1 MINTR
6 ENLLNISNK
15 LLTAGL
21 NHGASG
27 NCSCRDREGFL
38 ITPTGVD
45 SSKLT
50 TDMMVRM
57 NLSDNFSEPK
67 NKYQPSSEWQFH
79 QAILKKYPEINAVV
93 HTHSIF
99 ASSLSVLGQDIP
111 AFHYMIAVAGGDSVR
126 CAPYAMFGTKE
137 LSDNILEAIQDR
149 KACLLSNHGLVAIG
163 KDLNEAFNIAEEV
176 EHLSRLFVEAKK
188 IGEPLLLSD
197 KQMAEVLNRFNSY
210 SRWVK
215 D

>member
-1 MINTR
+1 MINVR
-6 ENLLNISNK
+6 ENLLNITNK
-15 LLTAGL
+15 LLKAGL
-21 NHGASG
+21 NHGATG
-27 NCSCRDREGFL
+27 NSSCRDGGDFL

-50 TDMMVRM
+50 PDMMVRM
-57 NLSDNFSEPK
+57 NLSDKLSQPES
-67 NKYQPSSEWQFH
+67 KYKPSSEWQFH
-79 QAILKKYPEINAVV
+79 RAILEKYPDINAVI
-93 HTHSIF
+93 HTHSVF
-99 ASSLSVLGQDIP
+99 ASTLSSLGQDIP
-111 AFHYMIAVAGGDSVR
+111 AFHYMVAVAGGDSVR

-188 IGEPLLLSD
+188 IGEPKLLSN
-197 KQMAEVLNRFNSY
+197 KQMSEVLNRFNSY
-210 SRWVK
+210 SRWTK

>member
-1 MINTR
+1 MINVR
-6 ENLLNISNK
+6 ENLLNITNK
-15 LLTAGL
+15 LLKAGL
-21 NHGASG
+21 NHGATG
-27 NCSCRDREGFL
+27 NSSCRDGGDFL

-50 TDMMVRM
+50 PDMMVRM
-57 NLSDNFSEPK
+57 NLSDKLSQPES
-67 NKYQPSSEWQFH
+67 KYKPSSEWQFH
-79 QAILKKYPEINAVV
+79 QAILEKYPDINAVI
-93 HTHSIF
+93 HTHSVF
-99 ASSLSVLGQDIP
+99 ASTLSSLGQDIP
-111 AFHYMIAVAGGDSVR
+111 AFHYMVAVAGGDSVR

-197 KQMAEVLNRFNSY
+197 KQMAEVLDRFNSY

>member
-1 MINTR
+1 MISAR
-6 ENLLNISNK
+6 ENLLNITNK

-27 NCSCRDREGFL
+27 NCSCRDKGDFL

-50 TDMMVRM
+50 TDMMVRIS
-57 NLSDNFSEPK
+57 LSDNTSKSES
-67 NKYQPSSEWQFH
+67 KYKPSSEWQFH
-79 QAILKKYPEINAVV
+79 QAILEKYPEINAVV
-93 HTHSIF
+93 HTHSVF

-137 LSDNILEAIQDR
+137 LSDNILEAIRDR
-149 KACLLSNHGLVAIG
+149 KACLLSNHGLVAVG

-176 EHLSRLFVEAKK
+176 EHLSRLFIEAKK

-197 KQMAEVLNRFNSY
+197 KQMTEVLNRFNSY

>member
-1 MINTR
+1 MINAR
-6 ENLLNISNK
+6 ENLLNTTNK
-15 LLTAGL
+15 LLIAGL

-27 NCSCRDREGFL
+27 NCSCRDSGGFL
-38 ITPTGVD
+38 ITPTGID
-45 SSKLT
+45 SAKLT

-57 NLSDNFSEPK
+57 NLSDDLPQPES
-67 NKYQPSSEWQFH
+67 KYQPSSEWQFH
-79 QAILKKYPEINAVV
+79 QAILEKYPEINAVV
-93 HTHSIF
+93 HTHSVF
-99 ASSLSVLGQDIP
+99 ASTLSVLGQDIP
-111 AFHYMIAVAGGDSVR
+111 AFHYMIAVAGGDSIR
-126 CAPYAMFGTKE
+126 CAPYAMFGTKD
-137 LSDNILEAIQDR
+137 LSDNILKAIQDR
-149 KACLLSNHGLVAIG
+149 KACLLSNHGLVAVG

-197 KQMAEVLNRFNSY
+197 RQMVEVLDRFNSY

>member
-1 MINTR
+1 MIIAR
-6 ENLLNISNK
+6 ENLLNTSKK

-38 ITPTGVD
+38 ITPTGID

-57 NLSDNFSEPK
+57 NLSDALPQPES
-67 NKYQPSSEWQFH
+67 KYQPSSEWQFH
-79 QAILKKYPEINAVV
+79 QAILEKYPEINAVV
-93 HTHSIF
+93 HTHSVF
-99 ASSLSVLGQDIP
+99 ASTLSVLGQDIP
-111 AFHYMIAVAGGDSVR
+111 AFHYMIAVAGGDSIR

-197 KQMAEVLNRFNSY
+197 RQMVEVLNRFNSY

>member
-1 MINTR
+1 MINAR
-6 ENLLNISNK
+6 ENLLNTTNK

-21 NHGASG
+21 NHGATG

-57 NLSDNFSEPK
+57 NLSGNLSQPES
-67 NKYQPSSEWQFH
+67 KYQPSSEWQFH
-79 QAILKKYPEINAVV
+79 QAILEKYPEINAVV
-93 HTHSIF
+93 HTHSVF
-99 ASSLSVLGQDIP
+99 ASSLSVLGQEIP
-111 AFHYMIAVAGGDSVR
+111 AFHYMIAVAGGNSVR

-137 LSDNILEAIQDR
+137 LSDNILEAIKDR

-176 EHLSRLFVEAKK
+176 EHLCRLFIEAKK
-188 IGEPLLLSD
+188 IGDPLLLSD
-197 KQMAEVLNRFNSY
+197 RQMVEVLDRFNSY

>member
-1 MINTR
+1 MISAR
-6 ENLLNISNK
+6 ENLLNITNK

-27 NCSCRDREGFL
+27 NCSCRDKESFL
-38 ITPTGVD
+38 ITPTGID

-50 TDMMVRM
+50 TDMMVRVS
-57 NLSDNFSEPK
+57 LSDNASQPESKF
-67 NKYQPSSEWQFH
+67 QPSSEWQFH
-79 QAILKKYPEINAVV
+79 QAILEKYPEINAVV
-93 HTHSIF
+93 HTHSVF
-99 ASSLSVLGQDIP
+99 ASSLSVLGQNIP
-111 AFHYMIAVAGGDSVR
+111 AFHYMIVVAGGDSVR

-137 LSDNILEAIQDR
+137 LSDNILEAIRDR
-149 KACLLSNHGLVAIG
+149 KACLLSNHGLVAVG

-176 EHLSRLFVEAKK
+176 EHLSRLFIEAKK

-197 KQMAEVLNRFNSY
+197 KQMTEVLNRFNSY
-210 SRWVK
+210 GRWVK

>member
-1 MINTR
+1 MINVR
-6 ENLLNISNK
+6 ENLLNTTNK

-21 NHGASG
+21 NHGATG
-27 NCSCRDREGFL
+27 NCSCRDSDGFL

-45 SSKLT
+45 SSRLT
-50 TDMMVRM
+50 SEMMVRM
-57 NLSDNFSEPK
+57 SLSENSPASES
-67 NKYQPSSEWQFH
+67 KYKPSSEWQFH
-79 QAILKKYPEINAVV
+79 KAILGKYPDINAVV
-93 HTHSIF
+93 HTHSVF
-99 ASSLSVLGQDIP
+99 ASTLSALGQDVP

-137 LSDNILEAIQDR
+137 LSDNILSAIQDR

-188 IGEPLLLSD
+188 IGEPKLLSN
-197 KQMAEVLNRFNSY
+197 KEMTEVLNRFNSY
-210 SRWVK
+210 SRWIK

>member
-1 MINTR
+1 MINVR
-6 ENLLNISNK
+6 ENLLNITNK
-15 LLTAGL
+15 LLKAGL
-21 NHGASG
+21 NHGATG
-27 NCSCRDREGFL
+27 NSSCRDGGDFL

-50 TDMMVRM
+50 PDMMVRM
-57 NLSDNFSEPK
+57 NLSDKLSQPES
-67 NKYQPSSEWQFH
+67 KYKPSSEWQFH
-79 QAILKKYPEINAVV
+79 QAILEKYPDINAVI
-93 HTHSIF
+93 HTHSVF
-99 ASSLSVLGQDIP
+99 ASALSSLGQDIP
-111 AFHYMIAVAGGDSVR
+111 AFHYMVAVAGGDSVR

-197 KQMAEVLNRFNSY
+197 RQMAEVLDRFNSY
-210 SRWVK
+210 SRWTK

>member
-1 MINTR
+1 MINAR
-6 ENLLNISNK
+6 ENLLNITNK

-21 NHGASG
+21 NHGATG

-57 NLSDNFSEPK
+57 NLSGNLSQPES
-67 NKYQPSSEWQFH
+67 KYQPSSEWQFH
-79 QAILKKYPEINAVV
+79 QAILEKYPEINAVV
-93 HTHSIF
+93 HTHSVF
-99 ASSLSVLGQDIP
+99 ASSLSVLGQEIP
-111 AFHYMIAVAGGDSVR
+111 AFHYMIAVAGGNSVR

-137 LSDNILEAIQDR
+137 LSDNILEAIKDR

-176 EHLSRLFVEAKK
+176 EHLCRLFIEAKK
-188 IGEPLLLSD
+188 IGDPLLLSD
-197 KQMAEVLNRFNSY
+197 KQMTEVLNRFNSY

>member
-1 MINTR
+1 MINAR
-6 ENLLNISNK
+6 ENLLNITNK

-21 NHGASG
+21 NHGATG

-57 NLSDNFSEPK
+57 NLSDNLSQPES
-67 NKYQPSSEWQFH
+67 KYQPSSEWQFH
-79 QAILKKYPEINAVV
+79 QAILEKYPEINAVV
-93 HTHSIF
+93 HTHSVF
-99 ASSLSVLGQDIP
+99 ASTLSVLGQDIP
-111 AFHYMIAVAGGDSVR
+111 AFHYMIAVAGGDSIR
-126 CAPYAMFGTKE
+126 CAPYAMFGTKD
-137 LSDNILEAIQDR
+137 LSDNILKAIQDR
-149 KACLLSNHGLVAIG
+149 KACLLSNHGLVAVG

-188 IGEPLLLSD
+188 IGEPLLLND
-197 KQMAEVLNRFNSY
+197 RQMAEVLDRFNSY

>member
-1 MINTR
+1 MINAR
-6 ENLLNISNK
+6 ENLLNITNK
-15 LLTAGL
+15 LLVAGL

-27 NCSCRDREGFL
+27 NCSCRDSGGFL

-57 NLSDNFSEPK
+57 NLSDNLSQPK
-67 NKYQPSSEWQFH
+67 SNYQPSSEWQFH
-79 QAILKKYPEINAVV
+79 QAILEKYPEINAVV
-93 HTHSIF
+93 HTHSVF
-99 ASSLSVLGQDIP
+99 ASSLSIIGQEIP
-111 AFHYMIAVAGGDSVR
+111 AFHYMIAVAGGNSVR

-137 LSDNILEAIQDR
+137 LSDNILEAIKDR

-176 EHLSRLFVEAKK
+176 EHLSRLFIEAKK
-188 IGEPLLLSD
+188 IGDPLLLSD
-197 KQMAEVLNRFNSY
+197 KEMMEVLNRFNSY

>member
-1 MINTR
+1 MINAR
-6 ENLLNISNK
+6 ENLLNITNK

-21 NHGASG
+21 NHGATG
-27 NCSCRDREGFL
+27 NCSCRDSGGFL

-57 NLSDNFSEPK
+57 NLSDNLSQPES
-67 NKYQPSSEWQFH
+67 KYQPSSEWQFH
-79 QAILKKYPEINAVV
+79 QAILEKYPEINAVV
-93 HTHSIF
+93 HTHSVF
-99 ASSLSVLGQDIP
+99 ASSLSVLGQEIP
-111 AFHYMIAVAGGDSVR
+111 AFHYMIAVAGGNSVR

-137 LSDNILEAIQDR
+137 LSDNILEAIKDR

-176 EHLSRLFVEAKK
+176 EHLCRLFIEAKK
-188 IGEPLLLSD
+188 IGDPLLLSD
-197 KQMAEVLNRFNSY
+197 KQMTEVLNRFNSY

>member
-1 MINTR
+1 MINVR
-6 ENLLNISNK
+6 ENLLNITNK
-15 LLTAGL
+15 LLKAGL
-21 NHGASG
+21 NHGATG
-27 NCSCRDREGFL
+27 NSSCRDGGDFL

-50 TDMMVRM
+50 PDMMVRM
-57 NLSDNFSEPK
+57 NLSDKLSQPES
-67 NKYQPSSEWQFH
+67 KYKPSSEWQFH
-79 QAILKKYPEINAVV
+79 QAILEKYPDINAVI
-93 HTHSIF
+93 HTHSVF
-99 ASSLSVLGQDIP
+99 ASTLSSLGQDIP
-111 AFHYMIAVAGGDSVR
+111 AFHYMVAVAGGDSVR

-137 LSDNILEAIQDR
+137 LSDNILDAIQDR

-188 IGEPLLLSD
+188 IGEPKLLSN
-197 KQMAEVLNRFNSY
+197 KQMSEVLNRFNSY
-210 SRWVK
+210 SRWTK

>member
-1 MINTR
+1 MINAR
-6 ENLLNISNK
+6 ENLLNITNK

-21 NHGASG
+21 NHGATG

-57 NLSDNFSEPK
+57 NLSDNLSQPES
-67 NKYQPSSEWQFH
+67 KYQPSSEWQFH
-79 QAILKKYPEINAVV
+79 QAILEKYPEINAVV
-93 HTHSIF
+93 HTHSVF
-99 ASSLSVLGQDIP
+99 ASTLSVLKQDIP
-111 AFHYMIAVAGGDSVR
+111 AFHYMIAVAGGDSIR

-137 LSDNILEAIQDR
+137 LSDNILKAIQDR
-149 KACLLSNHGLVAIG
+149 KACLLSNHGLVAVG

-197 KQMAEVLNRFNSY
+197 RQMVEVLDRFNSY

>member
-1 MINTR
+1 MINAR
-6 ENLLNISNK
+6 ENLLNITNK

-21 NHGASG
+21 NHGATG
-27 NCSCRDREGFL
+27 NCSCRDSGGFL

-57 NLSDNFSEPK
+57 NLSDNLSQPES
-67 NKYQPSSEWQFH
+67 KYQPSSEWQFH
-79 QAILKKYPEINAVV
+79 QAILEKYPEINAVV
-93 HTHSIF
+93 HTHSVF
-99 ASSLSVLGQDIP
+99 ASSLSVLGQEIP
-111 AFHYMIAVAGGDSVR
+111 PFHYMIAVAGGNSVR

-137 LSDNILEAIQDR
+137 LSDNILEAIKDR

-176 EHLSRLFVEAKK
+176 EHLCRLFIEAKK
-188 IGEPLLLSD
+188 IGDPLLLSD
-197 KQMAEVLNRFNSY
+197 KQMTEVLNRFNSY

>member
-1 MINTR
+1 MINAR
-6 ENLLNISNK
+6 ENLLNITNK

-21 NHGASG
+21 NHGATG
-27 NCSCRDREGFL
+27 NCSCRDSGGFL

-57 NLSDNFSEPK
+57 NLSDNLSQPES
-67 NKYQPSSEWQFH
+67 KYQPSSEWQFH
-79 QAILKKYPEINAVV
+79 QAILEKYPEINAVV
-93 HTHSIF
+93 HTHSVF
-99 ASSLSVLGQDIP
+99 ASSLSVLGQEIP
-111 AFHYMIAVAGGDSVR
+111 AFHYMIAVVGGNSVR

-137 LSDNILEAIQDR
+137 LSDNILEAIKDR

-163 KDLNEAFNIAEEV
+163 KDLKEAFNIAEEV
-176 EHLSRLFVEAKK
+176 EHLCRLFIEAKK
-188 IGEPLLLSD
+188 IGDPLLLSD
-197 KQMAEVLNRFNSY
+197 KQMTEVLNRFNSY

>member
-1 MINTR
+1 MINVR
-6 ENLLNISNK
+6 ENLLNITNK
-15 LLTAGL
+15 LLKAGL
-21 NHGASG
+21 NHGATG
-27 NCSCRDREGFL
+27 NSSCRDGGDFL

-50 TDMMVRM
+50 PDMMVRM
-57 NLSDNFSEPK
+57 NLSDKLSQPES
-67 NKYQPSSEWQFH
+67 KYKPSSEWQFH
-79 QAILKKYPEINAVV
+79 QAILEKYPDINAVI
-93 HTHSIF
+93 HTHSVF
-99 ASSLSVLGQDIP
+99 ASTLSSLGQDIP
-111 AFHYMIAVAGGDSVR
+111 AFHYMVAVAGGDSVR

-137 LSDNILEAIQDR
+137 LSDNILEASQDR

-188 IGEPLLLSD
+188 IGEPKLLSN
-197 KQMAEVLNRFNSY
+197 KQMSEVLNRFNSY
-210 SRWVK
+210 SRWTK

>member
-1 MINTR
+1 MINAR
-6 ENLLNISNK
+6 ENLLNITNK

-57 NLSDNFSEPK
+57 NLSDNLSQPES
-67 NKYQPSSEWQFH
+67 KYQPSSEWQFH
-79 QAILKKYPEINAVV
+79 QAILEKYPEINAVV
-93 HTHSIF
+93 HTHSVF
-99 ASSLSVLGQDIP
+99 ASSLSVLGQEIP
-111 AFHYMIAVAGGDSVR
+111 AFHYMIAVAGGNSVR

-137 LSDNILEAIQDR
+137 LSDNILEAIKDR

-176 EHLSRLFVEAKK
+176 EHLSRLFIEAKK
-188 IGEPLLLSD
+188 IGDPLLLSD
-197 KQMAEVLNRFNSY
+197 KQMTEVLNRFNSY

>member
-1 MINTR
+1 MINAR
-6 ENLLNISNK
+6 ENLLNITNK

-21 NHGASG
+21 NHGATG
-27 NCSCRDREGFL
+27 NCSCRDSGGFL

-57 NLSDNFSEPK
+57 NLSDNLSQPES
-67 NKYQPSSEWQFH
+67 KYQPSSEWQFH
-79 QAILKKYPEINAVV
+79 QAILEKYPEINAVV
-93 HTHSIF
+93 HTHSVF

-149 KACLLSNHGLVAIG
+149 KACLLSNHGLVALG

-197 KQMAEVLNRFNSY
+197 RQMAEVLDRFNSY

>member
-1 MINTR
+1 MINAR
-6 ENLLNISNK
+6 ENLLNTSNK
-15 LLTAGL
+15 LLTTGL

-27 NCSCRDREGFL
+27 NCSCRDSGGFL

-45 SSKLT
+45 SAKLT

-57 NLSDNFSEPK
+57 NLSDDFPQPE

-93 HTHSIF
+93 HTHSVF

-111 AFHYMIAVAGGDSVR
+111 PFHYMIAVAGGDSVR

-149 KACLLSNHGLVAIG
+149 KACLLSNHGLVALG

-197 KQMAEVLNRFNSY
+197 RQMAEVLDRFNSY

>member
-1 MINTR
+1 MINVR
-6 ENLLNISNK
+6 ENLLNITNK

-21 NHGASG
+21 NHGATG
-27 NCSCRDREGFL
+27 NCSCRDRGGYL
-38 ITPTGVD
+38 ITPSGVD

-50 TDMMVRM
+50 SDMMVRM
-57 NLSDNFSEPK
+57 NLSDSLYQPES
-67 NKYQPSSEWQFH
+67 KYQPSSEWQFH
-79 QAILKKYPEINAVV
+79 QAILKKYPDINAVV
-93 HTHSIF
+93 HTHSVF
-99 ASSLSVLGQDIP
+99 ASTLSALGQDIP

-176 EHLSRLFVEAKK
+176 EHLSRLFIEAKK
-188 IGEPLLLSD
+188 IGEPKLLSN
-197 KQMAEVLNRFNSY
+197 KEMTEVLNRFNSY
-210 SRWVK
+210 SRWTK

>member
-1 MINTR
+1 MISAR
-6 ENLLNISNK
+6 ENLLNITKK

-27 NCSCRDREGFL
+27 NCSCRDKKGFL
-38 ITPTGVD
+38 ITPTGID

-50 TDMMVRM
+50 TDMMVRIS
-57 NLSDNFSEPK
+57 LSDNTSQPESKF
-67 NKYQPSSEWQFH
+67 QPSSEWQFH

-93 HTHSIF
+93 HTHSVF

-126 CAPYAMFGTKE
+126 CAPYAMFGTKA
-137 LSDNILEAIQDR
+137 LSDNILEAIRDR
-149 KACLLSNHGLVAIG
+149 KACLLSNHGLVAVG

-176 EHLSRLFVEAKK
+176 EHLSRLFIEAKK
-188 IGEPLLLSD
+188 IGEPLLLCD
-197 KQMAEVLNRFNSY
+197 KQMTEVLNRFNSY
-210 SRWVK
+210 GRWVK

>member
-1 MINTR
+1 MISAR
-6 ENLLNISNK
+6 ENLLNITNK

-27 NCSCRDREGFL
+27 NCSFRDKESFL
-38 ITPTGVD
+38 ITPTGID

-57 NLSDNFSEPK
+57 SLSGNLPHPES
-67 NKYQPSSEWQFH
+67 KYQPSSEWQFH
-79 QAILKKYPEINAVV
+79 QAILEKYPEINAVI
-93 HTHSIF
+93 HTHSVF

-137 LSDNILEAIQDR
+137 LSDNILEAIRDR
-149 KACLLSNHGLVAIG
+149 KACLISNHGLVAIG
-163 KDLNEAFNIAEEV
+163 EDLNEAFDIAEEV
-176 EHLSRLFVEAKK
+176 EHLSRLFMEAKK
-188 IGEPLLLSD
+188 IGEPILLSD
-197 KQMAEVLNRFNSY
+197 KQMKEVLNRFNSY
-210 SRWVK
+210 GRWVK

>member
-1 MINTR
+1 MINAR
-6 ENLLNISNK
+6 ENLLNTSNK
-15 LLTAGL
+15 LLTTGL

-27 NCSCRDREGFL
+27 NCSCRDSGGFL

-45 SSKLT
+45 SAKLT

-57 NLSDNFSEPK
+57 NLSDDFPQPE

-93 HTHSIF
+93 HTHSVF

-111 AFHYMIAVAGGDSVR
+111 PFHYMIAVAGGDSVR

-149 KACLLSNHGLVAIG
+149 KACLLSNHGLVTLG
-163 KDLNEAFNIAEEV
+163 KDLDEAFNIAEEV

-197 KQMAEVLNRFNSY
+197 RQMAEVLDRFNSY